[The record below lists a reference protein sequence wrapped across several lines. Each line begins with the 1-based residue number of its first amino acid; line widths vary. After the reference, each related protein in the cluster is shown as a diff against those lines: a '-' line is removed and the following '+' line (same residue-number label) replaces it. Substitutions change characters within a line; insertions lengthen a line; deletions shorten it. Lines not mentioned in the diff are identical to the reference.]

1 MAAYLVITAHIHD
14 RAAFISGYAA
24 AAAELV
30 MRHGGTY
37 LLRAPGA
44 TVLEG
49 PGEDGA
55 SVVVSEWPDRQAALN
70 FWNSEEYAR
79 IKKLRDGIADC
90 SVMLVGD

>member
-30 MRHGGTY
+30 ASHGGKY
-37 LLRAPGA
+37 VLRAPGA
-44 TVLEG
+44 RVLEG
-49 PGEDGA
+49 AGEDGA

-70 FWNSEEYAR
+70 FWNSPEYAQV
-79 IKKLRDGIADC
+79 KELRDGIADC
-90 SVMLVGD
+90 SVLLVGD